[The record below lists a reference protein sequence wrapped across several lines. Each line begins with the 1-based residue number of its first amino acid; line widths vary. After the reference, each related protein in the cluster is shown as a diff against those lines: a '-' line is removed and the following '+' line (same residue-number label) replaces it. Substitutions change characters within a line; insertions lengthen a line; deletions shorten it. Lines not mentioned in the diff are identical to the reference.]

1 MARLNAEITDK
12 NLNKVMAHEAEKNFT
27 HICLLPYRTSTG
39 FSPWLPELSCARF
52 QLFLWFRNIRK
63 AGIKIFPFHFIFFCA
78 LKCELNNFRVC

>member
-27 HICLLPYRTSTG
+27 HICLLPCRTSTG
-39 FSPWLPELSCARF
+39 FSPGLPELSCARF

-63 AGIKIFPFHFIFFCA
+63 AGIKIFPFHFIFFV
-78 LKCELNNFRVC
+78 R